1 MGLQTG
7 DIAGLA
13 LGGGLLCIGGW
24 LLFDK
29 YEQNKLINEYMDK
42 VARCEN
48 EFRNAINRGDYE
60 AAQTISD
67 FYSSLMTEEED
78 VINKKGFFDKL
89 VQALWAAGF
98 VIAMW
103 KVAPQIIKII
113 NNRWGKPPGGFKC
126 PECGRTFP
134 TADAL
139 QEHLQKDHGWNFNPD
154 AVSAAEKAFQSLSGW
169 VKDLVSLISGVESY
183 ILSKP
188 WESLPQWELIVIAIA
203 ALTLAAALWWLW
215 FAGVPQALGTIGAMA
230 IVAA

>member
-48 EFRNAINRGDYE
+48 EFRNAMERGDYE
-60 AAQTISD
+60 AAQTICD
-67 FYSSLMTEEED
+67 FYSSLMNEEED
-78 VINKKGFFDKL
+78 VINRKGFFDKL
-89 VQALWAAGF
+89 KECLYAAGF
-98 VIAMW
+98 LVGMG
-103 KVAPQIIKII
+103 VAYYIIKII

-126 PECGRTFP
+126 PECGKTFS

-139 QEHLQKDHGWNFNPD
+139 NEHLKKQHGWEFNPE
-154 AVSAAEKAFQSLSGW
+154 AVSAAESAFQSLSGW
-169 VKDLVSLISGVESY
+169 VKDLLSLMSGVEKY
-183 ILSKP
+183 ILSQP
-188 WESLPQWELIVIAIA
+188 WKSIPQWALIVIAIA